1 MRTYLGYVP
10 TSDTVQI
17 PIFQFY
23 TPTSPHNNTQTI
35 PNRRDTPQVCP
46 PKSDRRFPSDIF
58 PLPFG
63 HKKSLERFLLRGSK
77 GAVTYSP
84 YSPDFSVPSA
94 RRGLTSLFGMGRG
107 GTLVL
112 WPPYSLFLFPSG
124 NSLPALCDKNHRL
137 EANALHSASTGVI
150 SLRSLT
156 TAVLF
161 SRVSRRRPFAESRR
175 KLSGN

>member
-1 MRTYLGYVP
+1 MGQHCTGG
-10 TSDTVQI
+10 TSLRLTQHCKLSILHSDI
-17 PIFQFY
+17 
-23 TPTSPHNNTQTI
+23 TSQQHTSNPS
-35 PNRRDTPQVCP
+35 NRRDTPQVCP
-46 PKSDRRFPSDIF
+46 PRGNRRFLPDIF
-58 PLPFG
+58 PFPFG
-63 HKKSLERFLLRGSK
+63 YKKSLERFLLRGSK
-77 GAVTYSP
+77 GAVT

-112 WPPYSLFLFPSG
+112 WPPYSLFLFPPG

-161 SRVSRRRPFAESRR
+161 PGPPFGEPSQKA
-175 KLSGN
+175 LG

>member
-46 PKSDRRFPSDIF
+46 QGNNRKFLPDIF
-58 PLPFG
+58 PFPFG
-63 HKKSLERFLLRGSK
+63 YKKSLERFLLRGSK
-77 GAVTYSP
+77 GAVT

-112 WPPYSLFLFPSG
+112 WPPYSLFLFPPG

-137 EANALHSASTGVI
+137 EANALHSSSIRRDFV
-150 SLRSLT
+150 
-156 TAVLF
+156 AVSF
-161 SRVSRRRPFAESRR
+161 DRCSFPGPPFGEPSQKA
-175 KLSGN
+175 LG

>member
-10 TSDTVQI
+10 TSDTEQI

-46 PKSDRRFPSDIF
+46 PGSNKRFPPEIF

-84 YSPDFSVPSA
+84 DFSVPSA
-94 RRGLTSLFGMGRG
+94 RRGLTSRNPRAMAALFYFFFRPA
-107 GTLVL
+107 TLCRRCAIKIIDWKQTPFTL
-112 WPPYSLFLFPSG
+112 
-124 NSLPALCDKNHRL
+124 R
-137 EANALHSASTGVI
+137 ASGVI
-150 SLRSLT
+150 SLRSLS

-161 SRVSRRRPFAESRR
+161 PGPPSPNGRGKPSQKA
-175 KLSGN
+175 LG

>member
-10 TSDTVQI
+10 TSDTEQI

-46 PKSDRRFPSDIF
+46 QGNNRKFLPDIF
-58 PLPFG
+58 PFPFG
-63 HKKSLERFLLRGSK
+63 YKKSLERFLLRGSK
-77 GAVTYSP
+77 GAVT

-112 WPPYSLFLFPSG
+112 WPPYFFPPG

-137 EANALHSASTGVI
+137 EANALHSPSTGVI

-161 SRVSRRRPFAESRR
+161 PGPPFGEPSQKA
-175 KLSGN
+175 LG

>member
-1 MRTYLGYVP
+1 M
-10 TSDTVQI
+10 DTNAQFCI
-17 PIFQFY
+17 PI
-23 TPTSPHNNTQTI
+23 SPHDNTQTI
-35 PNRRDTPQVCP
+35 PPNVGTHPRCVRRGVHPTY
-46 PKSDRRFPSDIF
+46 F
-58 PLPFG
+58 PLLFG

-77 GAVTYSP
+77 GAVT

-112 WPPYSLFLFPSG
+112 WPPYFILFPPG

-137 EANALHSASTGVI
+137 EANALHSPSTGVI
-150 SLRSLT
+150 SLRSRS

-161 SRVSRRRPFAESRR
+161 PAPLSGSLRR

>member
-1 MRTYLGYVP
+1 MTYFL
-10 TSDTVQI
+10 S
-17 PIFQFY
+17 
-23 TPTSPHNNTQTI
+23 
-35 PNRRDTPQVCP
+35 R
-46 PKSDRRFPSDIF
+46 SDI
-58 PLPFG
+58 
-63 HKKSLERFLLRGSK
+63 KKEDISFDISSSK
-77 GAVTYSP
+77 GAVT

-112 WPPYSLFLFPSG
+112 WPPYSLFLFPPG

-137 EANALHSASTGVI
+137 EANALHSSSTGVI

-161 SRVSRRRPFAESRR
+161 PGPPFGEPSQKA
-175 KLSGN
+175 LG

>member
-1 MRTYLGYVP
+1 MVYPEINNIHSANKHPYCRPASSHGGTRIN
-10 TSDTVQI
+10 TSNVGTHPRCVRRGTRFHFPGIKKEDTSFDV
-17 PIFQFY
+17 
-23 TPTSPHNNTQTI
+23 S
-35 PNRRDTPQVCP
+35 
-46 PKSDRRFPSDIF
+46 S
-58 PLPFG
+58 
-63 HKKSLERFLLRGSK
+63 SK
-77 GAVTYSP
+77 GAVT

-112 WPPYSLFLFPSG
+112 WPPYSLFLSPSG

-137 EANALHSASTGVI
+137 EANALHSSSTGVI

-161 SRVSRRRPFAESRR
+161 PGPPSPHGGEKPFAESFRVISTAR
-175 KLSGN
+175 LCHC